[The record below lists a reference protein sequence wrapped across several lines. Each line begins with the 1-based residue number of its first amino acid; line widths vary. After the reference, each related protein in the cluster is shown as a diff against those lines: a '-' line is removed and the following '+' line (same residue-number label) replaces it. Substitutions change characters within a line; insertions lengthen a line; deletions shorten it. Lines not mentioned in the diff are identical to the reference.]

1 MLEFEIRKNIFP
13 AIMLNLFNP
22 KNLLIIKFKKIKN
35 IAKTIDNFAL
45 IISNP
50 KMLFFG
56 KNFFIFLKNILFI
69 NLNHLGI

>member
-1 MLEFEIRKNIFP
+1 MLEFEIRKKIFP

-35 IAKTIDNFAL
+35 IAKTIDTFAL

-56 KNFFIFLKNILFI
+56 KSSFIFLKKF
-69 NLNHLGI
+69 NLLI

>member
-35 IAKTIDNFAL
+35 IAKTIDTFAL

-56 KNFFIFLKNILFI
+56 KRFFIFLKTF
-69 NLNHLGI
+69 NLSI